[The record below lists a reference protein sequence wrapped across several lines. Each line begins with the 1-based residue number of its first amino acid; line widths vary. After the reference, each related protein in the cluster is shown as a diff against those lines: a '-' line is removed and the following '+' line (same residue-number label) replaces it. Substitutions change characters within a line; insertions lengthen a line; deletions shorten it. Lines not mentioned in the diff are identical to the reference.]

1 MALCLVSGGDKRRLS
16 TGEFL
21 IGRSPDCAV
30 VLNDPLVSRHHA
42 VLRVDESKLE
52 IEDLNSRNGVEVNG
66 RRITA
71 PCQLRVNDVVGV
83 VQHRLQLIA
92 VAERRGDDTTARHQ
106 VSDAGMATFAV
117 FSELANKALSMGKP
131 QDAERIASGQLKRIR
146 EAALEHQLPWAEL
159 EEVAIFAAN
168 LAVVTSNARWLGYVF
183 ELYHSQ
189 GLLCPAHIVDR
200 LYGCSPRA
208 EAVDLSALD
217 RYLLQQRARLATLNA
232 AERFA
237 LNRAEGLRRRF
248 TR

>member
-1 MALCLVSGGDKRRLS
+1 MALCLVSAGYKRRLS

-30 VLNDPLVSRHHA
+30 VFNDPLVSRHHA
-42 VLRVDESKLE
+42 VLRVDEGRLE
-52 IEDLNSRNGVEVNG
+52 LEDLNSRNGVEVNG

-71 PCQLRVNDVVGV
+71 PCELRVNDVVTV
-83 VQHRLQLIA
+83 VQHRLQVVA

-131 QDAERIASGQLKRIR
+131 QDAERIVTGQLKRI
-146 EAALEHQLPWAEL
+146 LETAMKHQLPGAEL

-189 GLLCPAHIVDR
+189 GLLCPAHVVDR
-200 LYGCSPRA
+200 LYGCSPRT
-208 EAVDLSALD
+208 EVVDLSALE
-217 RYLLQQRARLATLNA
+217 RYLAQQRARLETLNA

-237 LNRAEGLRRRF
+237 LNRAAGLRRRF
-248 TR
+248 SL